1 MDFTIFDRP
10 VNQKLKMAPKTAEQF
25 EAIRESRKKQIM
37 DTALKLFSE
46 NGFANTSISTIAKH
60 AEISKGLLYNYFDSK
75 EDLLVQLFDNGME
88 EMLTLF
94 DRNHD
99 GILTQDEFV
108 YFINELFDLMKRK
121 VLFYKLYFSVMM
133 QPSVITLIEKRM
145 LEIFGPFLAML
156 TAYYKNKGVKN
167 PEAEALMIG
176 ALLDGVGFHYVMG
189 PELYP
194 LDEVKQRIINQ
205 FI

>member
-1 MDFTIFDRP
+1 
-10 VNQKLKMAPKTAEQF
+10 
-25 EAIRESRKKQIM
+25 M
-37 DTALKLFSE
+37 DTALNLFAE
-46 NGFANTSISTIAKH
+46 NGFSNTSISKIAKH

-75 EDLLVQLFDNGME
+75 EDLLVQLFENGMK
-88 EMLTLF
+88 EMMTLF

-108 YFINELFDLMKRK
+108 YFINELFELMRRK
-121 VLFYKLYFSVMM
+121 LLFYKLYFSVMM
-133 QPSVITLIEKRM
+133 QPSVISLIEKRM
-145 LEIFGPFLAML
+145 LELFGPFLSIL
-156 TAYYKNKGVKN
+156 TEYYRKKGVKN

-189 PELYP
+189 PEIYP
-194 LDEVKQRIINQ
+194 LEEVKNRIIKQ